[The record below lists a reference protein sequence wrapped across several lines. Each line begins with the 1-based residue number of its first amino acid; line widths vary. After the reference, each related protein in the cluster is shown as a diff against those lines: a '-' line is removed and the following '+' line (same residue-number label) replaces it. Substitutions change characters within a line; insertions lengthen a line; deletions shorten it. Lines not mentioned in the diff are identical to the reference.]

1 MIHCLITWGLIL
13 SMQSPFF
20 IFSLLLKLLFN
31 LLFQVDD
38 NVTRHLPYELS
49 RTDWDILILHFL
61 GLDHI
66 GHFAG
71 PMSPLIGP
79 KLLEM
84 DKIVQEIIEA
94 IMKSNKEYDQDS
106 LFVLTSDHGMN
117 DAGSHGG
124 ASAPEILCPLVFT
137 SPSMMNGKGRKLH
150 LTL

>member
-1 MIHCLITWGLIL
+1 MK
-13 SMQSPFF
+13 
-20 IFSLLLKLLFN
+20 LLLDLLS
-31 LLFQVDD
+31 QVDS

-49 RTDWDILILHFL
+49 RNDWDVLILHFL

-84 DKIVQEIIEA
+84 DKTVQEIIEA
-94 IMKSNKEYDQDS
+94 LMKSSKEYDQDS

-124 ASAPEILCPLVFT
+124 ASTPEILSPLVFT

-150 LTL
+150 LKSLIFQNISHDIYVYNGSICL